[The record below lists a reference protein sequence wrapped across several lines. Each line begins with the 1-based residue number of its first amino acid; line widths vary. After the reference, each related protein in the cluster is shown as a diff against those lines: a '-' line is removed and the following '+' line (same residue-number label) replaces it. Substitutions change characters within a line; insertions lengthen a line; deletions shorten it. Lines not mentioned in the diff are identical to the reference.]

1 MNHAKWTVRR
11 SSHVRRDRWISLR
24 EDECVTPEGV
34 VVAPYYVVEYPDWV
48 HVVALDDHDRLLLV
62 RQYRHGTAEFTLELP
77 AGRIDRADADAL
89 AAGARELAEETGCA
103 ARALRLLAVHAANPA
118 NQTNRIHTVLAEG
131 VRQVQAPSDDPRERI
146 EVVWLSLDQAVARA
160 LSGEMQT
167 LFQVGS
173 LLLALAATG
182 RTAMVNPPR

>member
-11 SSHVRRDRWISLR
+11 SSHVCRDRWITLR

-89 AAGARELAEETGCA
+89 AAGAVRRDADAVPGRLAA
-103 ARALRLLAVHAANPA
+103 AGARRHRPDGDGQPAAL
-118 NQTNRIHTVLAEG
+118 NR
-131 VRQVQAPSDDPRERI
+131 
-146 EVVWLSLDQAVARA
+146 
-160 LSGEMQT
+160 
-167 LFQVGS
+167 
-173 LLLALAATG
+173 ATG
-182 RTAMVNPPR
+182 RAAA